1 MEIRFLTAADAQ
13 RWWNLRRE
21 ALRLDPHAFSASADE
36 HESLSLEEVRRR
48 IGSVTE
54 DSFLVG
60 AFDHCN
66 LVGMAGFYR
75 EKGIKSRHKGRIWGV
90 YVTAPMR
97 NAGVGRKMLQMLLL
111 RARHIEGLKQ
121 ILLSVA
127 ATQTAA
133 AHLYRSL
140 GFVSYGRE
148 PRALRI
154 ADQWI
159 DEDYMVLMLDR
170 PGSIDEIGS
179 RHAS

>member
-1 MEIRFLTAADAQ
+1 
-13 RWWNLRRE
+13 
-21 ALRLDPHAFSASADE
+21 
-36 HESLSLEEVRRR
+36 
-48 IGSVTE
+48 
-54 DSFLVG
+54 
-60 AFDHCN
+60 
-66 LVGMAGFYR
+66 
-75 EKGIKSRHKGRIWGV
+75 
-90 YVTAPMR
+90 
-97 NAGVGRKMLQMLLL
+97 MLQMLLL